1 MNIDALGAGFDV
13 AQIIVE
19 RDKKHDEEMQLI
31 RKMIVD
37 NATFLG
43 KLREELLQKQAP
55 IRP

>member
-1 MNIDALGAGFDV
+1 
-13 AQIIVE
+13 
-19 RDKKHDEEMQLI
+19 MQLI